1 MNPSAQRSTRPRL
14 HAQRAPRARG
24 FTLVE
29 ILVTLAISVFLLGGL
44 FTLVQNT
51 LRVSGQQTALAA
63 LQDQQRLAL
72 TMIADVVQQAGYFP
86 DPTTHIVTTDLPS
99 VTLTAP
105 NWTAGQPLVGAY
117 TAAVPHDTLTVRY
130 YTMPNDGVINCT
142 GGSNGTGGGVRYY
155 NTFSIDPSSNLI
167 CRVGTTATGG
177 TSSIL
182 VAGVTDMQIWY
193 GVNTS
198 GTSNGSVDTYFR
210 ADQMTAANW
219 SNVLTVKV
227 RLLFN
232 NPMYDPNKDTRQTL
246 SVTRVVCIM
255 NRCGVNS

>member
-1 MNPSAQRSTRPRL
+1 MNASAQRPTKARI
-14 HAQRAPRARG
+14 RAAREHG

-86 DPTTHIVTTDLPS
+86 DPTTHVSTTDLAA

-105 NWTAGQPLVGAY
+105 NWTAGQPLIGAY
-117 TAAVPHDTLTVRY
+117 APAVPHDTLTVRY

-142 GGSNGTGGGVRYY
+142 GGTNATAGGVLYY
-155 NTFSIDPSSNLI
+155 NTFSIDANSNLI
-167 CRVGTTATGG
+167 CNVSTAATGG

-182 VAGVTDMQIWY
+182 VAGVTDLQVWY

-198 GTSNGSVDTYFR
+198 GTSNGPVDTYFR

-227 RLLFN
+227 TLVFN
-232 NPMYDPNKDTRQTL
+232 NPMYDPNKDARQTL
-246 SVTRVVCIM
+246 SVTRIVCIM